1 MFSIKDEN
9 IGARPV
15 AGKHQVLSLLLPCCV
30 SLFLSSI
37 LTYVWWAR
45 CLLAVFCIY
54 FIICTYLFNV
64 VLHCIWSQS
73 CSLIIQHLPA
83 SVRPC
88 TGRLDLA
95 HPWEDVEIFVIIK
108 WVFSAGTGFFF
119 FPFIVRH
126 DPVTSESFPLKE
138 ASFKRSQHLEQG
150 LDCMW
155 CITPSANLGLWQVC
169 LISFY
174 FHYLS
179 LNQRKLNRLR
189 D

>member
-1 MFSIKDEN
+1 MLALFSEKQELEI
-9 IGARPV
+9 AF
-15 AGKHQVLSLLLPCCV
+15 LSCSLFILRQSPGSSVCSIVCFVCVFLKIWPGLLSYGTTSSPIYSFGFWSSHILPCCV

-83 SVRPC
+83 SVRPY

-119 FPFIVRH
+119 
-126 DPVTSESFPLKE
+126 
-138 ASFKRSQHLEQG
+138 
-150 LDCMW
+150 
-155 CITPSANLGLWQVC
+155 
-169 LISFY
+169 
-174 FHYLS
+174 S
-179 LNQRKLNRLR
+179 LHIETWSSY
-189 D
+189 

>member
-1 MFSIKDEN
+1 MYWCKSLIVIRQWWFTIRENWTLRSSLLAGFVDCQFWEFTELAHQLSHMFSIKDEN

-15 AGKHQVLSLLLPCCV
+15 AGQHQVLSLLLPCCV

-119 FPFIVRH
+119 FP
-126 DPVTSESFPLKE
+126 S
-138 ASFKRSQHLEQG
+138 
-150 LDCMW
+150 
-155 CITPSANLGLWQVC
+155 
-169 LISFY
+169 
-174 FHYLS
+174 
-179 LNQRKLNRLR
+179 
-189 D
+189 